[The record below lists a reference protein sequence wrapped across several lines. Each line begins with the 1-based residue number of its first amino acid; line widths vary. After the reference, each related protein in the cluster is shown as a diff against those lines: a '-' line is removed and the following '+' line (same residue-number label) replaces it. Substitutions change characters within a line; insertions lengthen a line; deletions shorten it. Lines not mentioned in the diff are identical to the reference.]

1 MNHPRFNNKKFSITL
16 AIVVMGITAVVAGY
30 FIGNLVINFA
40 AGGEVAKV
48 NTDPQKDDFIINDGE
63 TDAES
68 QPQSQIINTPQ
79 SDYSPG
85 NNLGNLFVV
94 QLGAFN
100 NKANAENL
108 RDELL
113 EKGYPSVIITEGL
126 PYKVQLRASQTRA
139 EAEQLKGQVKEDGYV
154 DVFIVH

>member
-1 MNHPRFNNKKFSITL
+1 MNHPRFNNKKFSMAL

-48 NTDPQKDDFIINDGE
+48 NTDPQKQDFIINDGE
-63 TDAES
+63 KEEEPS
-68 QPQSQIINTPQ
+68 IINLPQ
-79 SDYSPG
+79 NDYSPE
-85 NNLGNLFVV
+85 NILSNLYVI

-100 NKANAENL
+100 SRANAENF

-139 EAEQLKGQVKEDGYV
+139 EAEQLKKQVKDDGYV